1 MPTTQPFDASS
12 YIETA
17 LTTQTPT
24 NFFPKDTI
32 PQRSRDST
40 QGCCGWPPTRHL
52 VKHFPRL
59 SRNLWTP
66 DGLVAV
72 IVAGDLRAMLVTNG
86 YSKYPDHDS
95 LCLLGLNKE
104 ALVQELQPSLQDHI
118 AIFLHWPI
126 DVIAH
131 QCSEEDERHLGQ
143 KKTSSSKGAGGQP
156 HGYPQTLYLPRGDSC
171 CQHGHL
177 QQKARKFSFSHS
189 RNFPVYLC
197 LAFLSLLQMLP

>member
-40 QGCCGWPPTRHL
+40 QCCCGWPPTRHL

-59 SRNLWTP
+59 SRNLWNP
-66 DGLVAV
+66 DGLVAI

-86 YSKYPDHDS
+86 YSKYPDHDQSVPSRTQQGS
-95 LCLLGLNKE
+95 LSPGAAAQPARPHSNILTLAHRCHCAPVQWRGREAFGPKE
-104 ALVQELQPSLQDHI
+104 NLQFQ
-118 AIFLHWPI
+118 
-126 DVIAH
+126 
-131 QCSEEDERHLGQ
+131 
-143 KKTSSSKGAGGQP
+143 
-156 HGYPQTLYLPRGDSC
+156 RGRRTAPWISPD
-171 CQHGHL
+171 
-177 QQKARKFSFSHS
+177 
-189 RNFPVYLC
+189 PV
-197 LAFLSLLQMLP
+197 PP